1 MSVWCHVS
9 EQQGEVLDPYNISV
23 ELWIDDV
30 SRWPP
35 IEFPH
40 VYTYLIDTPG
50 EFTREK
56 LKAFNSLQ
64 AYNYYIEYTKN
75 MLRRF
80 HYFHFSGWIRT
91 VYYRD
96 IGNENCILMAK
107 VTPSQRINNKPHEAW
122 IGVSTIITGHCSCM
136 AG

>member
-1 MSVWCHVS
+1 MSIVS
-9 EQQGEVLDPYNISV
+9 RVEKCVEVLDPYNISV

-56 LKAFNSLQ
+56 LKAFKSLLHKVKS
-64 AYNYYIEYTKN
+64 I
-75 MLRRF
+75 LSF

-91 VYYRD
+91 VFYRD
-96 IGNENCILMAK
+96 NVMKI
-107 VTPSQRINNKPHEAW
+107 
-122 IGVSTIITGHCSCM
+122 VSSWQK
-136 AG
+136 

>member
-1 MSVWCHVS
+1 MYCCKRLGLLNSSCASVNQYAFLEVFSEGTTIQDALHKSSKVNCCYKSDKQIDLRYVIQKRTKSDMSENYSVIRCHGS
-9 EQQGEVLDPYNISV
+9 EQQGEVLDPYNRNV

-56 LKAFNSLQ
+56 LKAFKSLQ
-64 AYNYYIEYTKN
+64 AYNY
-75 MLRRF
+75 
-80 HYFHFSGWIRT
+80 
-91 VYYRD
+91 
-96 IGNENCILMAK
+96 
-107 VTPSQRINNKPHEAW
+107 
-122 IGVSTIITGHCSCM
+122 
-136 AG
+136 